1 MAKKIIS
8 IPNLGDAA
16 EVEVIEICVKPGDS
30 IGPEDP
36 IVVLESDK
44 AAMELPANTSGTVS
58 SILVNVGDGV
68 SEGVQFVEIETVDEA
83 DTAVAPEHIA
93 SDIQAPENSVKTADD
108 LSTVNESQTNILSV
122 PIPNLGESTE
132 VEIIEVCVKEGDVL
146 EAEAP
151 LVVLESDKAA
161 MEVPTPQA
169 GKVIKIHQSLGA
181 QVSEGMLLVDLEVS
195 EPVTPEASPTA
206 VVADN
211 TSSVVESPKGPAP
224 TAVTSEYRSVTTG
237 KVYAGPAVRKLAR
250 EFGINLSEVSPS
262 GPKGRIIKTDL
273 HTFVKQKLASPPPSS
288 SKGFN
293 FTTYDIDFSQ
303 WGEVTAEPLTKF
315 QKAAFKNL
323 HTSWINIPHVTQH
336 DEADITDLLAARAL
350 VQKER
355 YTKISPL
362 AFFIKA
368 LCKALL
374 KFPLLNSSLNESLD
388 GVVIKNYL
396 NIGVAVDTP
405 YGLIVPSIKNA
416 QQLGILEIGEEVN
429 RLAELAKNRKL
440 TNKELQG
447 GSFSVSSLGGIGGK
461 FFTPIINPPEVGI
474 LGISKVFTK
483 VCLEGNKPVNRTFL
497 PLSLSYDHRVI
508 NGAYAAAFI
517 AELSQNLSNPLWI
530 GDNMDHG

>member
-1 MAKKIIS
+1 VAKKIIS
-8 IPNLGDAA
+8 IPSLGDAA

-44 AAMELPANTSGTVS
+44 AAMELPANTSGRVS

-83 DTAVAPEHIA
+83 DTTDTPEHIA
-93 SDIQAPENSVKTADD
+93 ADIQAPESFVKTRDD
-108 LSTVNESQTNILSV
+108 LPTVSESQTNILSV
-122 PIPNLGESTE
+122 PIPNLGESAE

-146 EAEAP
+146 EAESP

-169 GKVIKIHQSLGA
+169 GKVIKIYQSLGA
-181 QVSEGMLLVDLEVS
+181 QVSEGMLLVDLEVN
-195 EPVTPEASPTA
+195 EPRTEEASPTA
-206 VVADN
+206 VVEDN
-211 TSSVVESPKGPAP
+211 TSSAVVSPQAPA
-224 TAVTSEYRSVTTG
+224 AVTSEYKSVTTG

-262 GPKGRIIKTDL
+262 GPKERILKTDL
-273 HTFVKQKLASPPPSS
+273 HTFVKQKLASVPST
-288 SKGFN
+288 SKAFN
-293 FTTYDIDFSQ
+293 FTSYDIDFSQ
-303 WGEVTAEPLTKF
+303 WGEVTVELLTKF

-336 DEADITDLLAARAL
+336 DEADITDLLAARAV

-429 RLAELAKNRKL
+429 RLAGLAKNRKL

-483 VCLEGNKPVNRTFL
+483 VCLMDNKPVNRTFL

>member
-8 IPNLGDAA
+8 IPSLGDAA

-68 SEGVQFVEIETVDEA
+68 SEGVQFVEIETVDEE
-83 DTAVAPEHIA
+83 DTAAAPEDIA
-93 SDIQAPENSVKTADD
+93 ADIQAQESSVKTTEDIPTA
-108 LSTVNESQTNILSV
+108 SEPQTNILSV
-122 PIPNLGESTE
+122 PIPNLGESAE

-195 EPVTPEASPTA
+195 EPRTLEVSSTT
-206 VVADN
+206 VVEDN
-211 TSSVVESPKGPAP
+211 TSSAVESPQAPA
-224 TAVTSEYRSVTTG
+224 AVTSEYKSVTTG

-262 GPKGRIIKTDL
+262 GPKGRILKTDL
-273 HTFVKQKLASPPPSS
+273 HTFVKQKLSSAPST
-288 SKGFN
+288 SKAFN
-293 FTTYDIDFSQ
+293 FTSYDIDFSQ
-303 WGEVTAEPLTKF
+303 WGEVAVEPLTKF
-315 QKAAFKNL
+315 QKSAFKNL

-336 DEADITDLLAARAL
+336 DEADITDLLTARAA

-374 KFPLLNSSLNESLD
+374 KFPLLNSSLNDSLD
-388 GVVIKNYL
+388 GVVIKKYL

-483 VCLEGNKPVNRTFL
+483 VCLVDNKPVNRTYV